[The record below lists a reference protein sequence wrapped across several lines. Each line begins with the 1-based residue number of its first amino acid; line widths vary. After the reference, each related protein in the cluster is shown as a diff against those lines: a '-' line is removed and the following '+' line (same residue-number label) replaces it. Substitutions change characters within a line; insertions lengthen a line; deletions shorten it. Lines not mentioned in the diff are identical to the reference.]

1 MNRNI
6 NFIRKVKL
14 SYEKQICFKSIS
26 KFRNFNHFKK
36 GDSIDLSEASLS
48 LEGATLGISLDGE
61 TSTDIKIETK

>member
-1 MNRNI
+1 MKNKSNDS
-6 NFIRKVKL
+6 KVSL
-14 SYEKQICFKSIS
+14 NSGTSITL
-26 KFRNFNHFKK
+26 KK